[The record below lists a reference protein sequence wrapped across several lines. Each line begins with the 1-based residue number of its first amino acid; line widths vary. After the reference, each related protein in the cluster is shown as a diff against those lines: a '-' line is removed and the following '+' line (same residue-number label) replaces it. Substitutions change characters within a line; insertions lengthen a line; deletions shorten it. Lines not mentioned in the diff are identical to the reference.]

1 MIKTFASS
9 MLGLLALTLC
19 FCSCMNL
26 KPVNDFSSTS
36 LKSIQNYENLDYSF
50 TKQCLEKCN
59 LDRLSEA
66 TIVKSDS
73 IKCDC
78 ADFKKADKA
87 TNTLYQVIVGYF
99 DNLQK
104 ISNNE
109 VSTYKFDALKKA
121 LTDGKFGE
129 VEIKKTT
136 VESYSKIAQ
145 VVSRAVTDG
154 YRKRKISQFV
164 EEANEPIKDL
174 IKSFQTILTDNL
186 KEELKFKKNDYFL
199 MYSVMLKD
207 ATLSSMD
214 RGNLMKEYYQKMTEI
229 ESKQKQIENFADGLS
244 KISEGHQ
251 QLYDN
256 RNKMTDLELQD
267 LITSSTNDI
276 KTIISEFK
284 KLK

>member
-1 MIKTFASS
+1 
-9 MLGLLALTLC
+9 MLC
-19 FCSCMNL
+19 VCSCINL
-26 KPVNDFSSTS
+26 KPVNDFSGTS

-66 TIVKSDS
+66 TILRADS
-73 IKCDC
+73 VKCDC
-78 ADFKKADKA
+78 ADYKKADKA
-87 TNTLYQVIVGYF
+87 TGMLYQVVVGYF

-121 LTDGKFGE
+121 LTEGKFGD
-129 VEIKKTT
+129 VEIKKTQ

-145 VVSRAVTDG
+145 IVSRAATDG
-154 YRKRKISQFV
+154 YRKGKVKQFIAD
-164 EEANEPIKDL
+164 ANEPIQDL
-174 IKSFQTILTDNL
+174 VKSFQKILTENL
-186 KEELKFKKNDYFL
+186 KEELNFRKNDYYL
-199 MYSVMLKD
+199 QYGVILKD
-207 ATLSSMD
+207 KSLTNNERSVVV
-214 RGNLMKEYYQKMTEI
+214 KEYYQKITEI

-251 QLYDN
+251 ELYDN
-256 RNKMTDLELQD
+256 RDKLTAKEFQD
-267 LITSSTNDI
+267 LIMSSTTDV
-276 KTIISEFK
+276 KSIISEFK

>member
-1 MIKTFASS
+1 MIKTFTSS
-9 MLGLLALTLC
+9 KIGLVALTLC
-19 FCSCMNL
+19 VCSCINL
-26 KPVNDFSSTS
+26 KPVNDFSGTS

-50 TKQCLEKCN
+50 TKHCLEKCN
-59 LDRLSEA
+59 LDRLSENS
-66 TIVKSDS
+66 IVRADS

-78 ADFKKADKA
+78 DDFKKADKA
-87 TNTLYQVIVGYF
+87 TNMLYQVIVGYF

-121 LTDGKFGE
+121 LTEGKFGD
-129 VEIKKTT
+129 VEIKKST
-136 VESYSKIAQ
+136 VESYSKIAL

-154 YRKRKISQFV
+154 YRKKKVQQFV
-164 EEANEPIKDL
+164 EEANEPIQDL
-174 IKSFQTILTDNL
+174 TKSFQKILNESL
-186 KEELKFKKNDYFL
+186 KEELKFKKEDYFL
-199 MYSVMLKD
+199 KYSLMLRD
-207 ATLSSMD
+207 ATLSSND
-214 RGNLMKEYYQKMTEI
+214 RSNLIKEYYQKMAEI
-229 ESKQKQIENFADGLS
+229 ESKQKQIGNFADGLS

-256 RNKMTDLELQD
+256 RDKMTALEFQN

-276 KTIISEFK
+276 KSIISEFK